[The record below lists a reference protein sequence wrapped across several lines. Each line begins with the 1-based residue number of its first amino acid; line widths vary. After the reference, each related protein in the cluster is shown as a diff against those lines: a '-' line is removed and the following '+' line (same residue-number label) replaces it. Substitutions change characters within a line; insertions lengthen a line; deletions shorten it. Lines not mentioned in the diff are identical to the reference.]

1 MPDQSPVRRHL
12 PVLVPSIQNPI
23 QESPGFAKK
32 GLADYKLDLC
42 GLCAFG
48 CRYCSS
54 NHGNY
59 LRIRREEFR
68 QLTIEQLGIDAVP
81 ATEPRLTFLWPDVL
95 EKLEQQLGEKDKS
108 WGAGKTLVVSMLTD
122 GFSPPLVADGTT
134 KRALEMVLD
143 GTSFRIRILTKNA
156 VVGKA
161 EWVDFFARSADRFV
175 VGLSTGT
182 LDDGWA
188 RRVEIG
194 TSSPSARLRA
204 LRALQAAGV
213 PTFGMLC
220 PVFPDVLLGGSLHRL
235 VEEVRPETVETIWAE
250 PFNDRTNWRVVRN
263 GYHPQSVA
271 YDWFERAFGPG
282 TSDVWSR
289 YATDL
294 YLELRKLA
302 ERDGWLTKLV
312 YLLYKARL
320 AARDAADLGDLSSV
334 RLQSPKCQ
342 DGLSRNAYVARVQRR
357 AGR

>member
-32 GLADYKLDLC
+32 GLAEYKLDLC

-95 EKLEQQLGEKDKS
+95 ENLEQQLDRKDRS

-122 GFSPPLVADGTT
+122 AFSPPLVADGTT

-143 GTSFRIRILTKNA
+143 ATSFRLRILTKNA
-156 VVGKA
+156 VIGKP
-161 EWVDFFARSADRFV
+161 EWVDFFARHADRFV

-182 LDDGWA
+182 LDDRWA
-188 RRVEIG
+188 RRVELG
-194 TSSPSARLRA
+194 TSSPRARIRA
-204 LRALQAAGV
+204 IHALQAAGV

-220 PVFPDVLLGGSLHRL
+220 PIFPDVLLGGTLPGLIDEIRPQI
-235 VEEVRPETVETIWAE
+235 VEAVWAE
-250 PFNDRTNWRVVRN
+250 PYNDRTNWRLVRD
-263 GYHPQSVA
+263 GYDPGSVA
-271 YDWFERAFGPG
+271 YDWFTRAFGPEAR
-282 TSDVWSR
+282 DAWSR

-294 YLELRKLA
+294 YLALHELA
-302 ERDGWLTKLV
+302 ARDGWLSKLV
-312 YLLYKARL
+312 YLLYEARL
-320 AARDAADLGDLSSV
+320 AADDAARLGDLAGI
-334 RLQSPKCQ
+334 RLQSPKGE
-342 DGLSRNAYVARVQRR
+342 DGLSNNPHVAAREAR
-357 AGR
+357 AR